1 MNNRLHTYFDRTRV
15 GRRDYFRQLIFLTFA
30 PISII
35 LFSLHLFGSYGLT
48 IKPALACSACYVL
61 ASAAALIVYLLK
73 GPKKLK
79 YIMSAFILSLI
90 IIQNVRLLVLASLDI
105 HPPHAHYGQHNCLLH
120 PCAYSQHFYLAPHL
134 ACRHVYQHNI
144 NVPLPLSH
152 RQFDVWS
159 AACYIWFYEYCNHRF
174 WFRG

>member
-35 LFSLHLFGSYGLT
+35 LFSLHLFGSYGLN

-61 ASAAALIVYLLK
+61 VSAAALIVYLLK

-79 YIMSAFILSLI
+79 YIMSTFLFSLI
-90 IIQNVRLLVLASLDI
+90 IIQNVRLLVLASMGG
-105 HPPHAHYGQHNCLLH
+105 A
-120 PCAYSQHFYLAPHL
+120 
-134 ACRHVYQHNI
+134 
-144 NVPLPLSH
+144 
-152 RQFDVWS
+152 
-159 AACYIWFYEYCNHRF
+159 
-174 WFRG
+174 